1 MTIKTAMLMAAGL
14 GTRMRPLTN
23 DRPKPLIEVAGRTLI
38 DRTLDNLVAA
48 GIEKAIV
55 NVHYF
60 ADMVE
65 SHLEK
70 RTDIDIIFSD
80 ERDELLE
87 TGGGVVKALPHL
99 GSDPVLICNTD
110 AFWLNDNA
118 KTVSE
123 LIANFHPETMDSL
136 LLLAKKEHSLGYHGK
151 GDFSLAD
158 NGELNR
164 RGDAPSAPYVFA
176 GMYAFNPK
184 TISDLKV
191 EPFSANIYWNKSK
204 YNNRLYGQVIEP
216 FWMHVGDPQA
226 RQDAE
231 RYILEGNA

>member
-23 DRPKPLIEVAGRTLI
+23 DLPKPLIEVAGRTLI

-87 TGGGVVKALPHL
+87 TGGGVVKALPYL

-118 KTVSE
+118 KTISE
-123 LIANFHPETMDSL
+123 LIANFQPETMDSL

-158 NGELNR
+158 NGELDR

-184 TISDLKV
+184 TISDLKI

-204 YNNRLYGQVIEP
+204 DNNRLYGQVIEP